1 MVVSFLYVG
10 GLMVVRFLY
19 VGGLRDVRFLY
30 VGGLRDVRF
39 LYVGGLVTVLCR
51 RAGGFSDNNA
61 VVAKYNIKLMDVRVD
76 GCDISMLRGLAVVTA
91 DG

>member
-1 MVVSFLYVG
+1 MVRLASNYCPVLPSAPRQV
-10 GLMVVRFLY
+10 MY
-19 VGGLRDVRFLY
+19 VGGLRV
-30 VGGLRDVRF
+30 VRF

-61 VVAKYNIKLMDVRVD
+61 MVAKYNIKLMDVRVD